1 MTHNISLHC
10 IYVAD
15 PSLNNFVT
23 GLNNGIWGFKNLN
36 GNAEQIKI
44 GDYLIFAHALLGP
57 VRSRFSGQL
66 TQYVLA
72 KVTSDIFTV
81 QEAQDEDNPQ
91 IWDDEDGKN
100 IYPHRFYFE
109 LIAAYPTLKHKN
121 NSYELKKDYFTV
133 TDDPLVAKI
142 YEAFRYSSCVQGRNG
157 LITDVNLKMTDET
170 IKDNTLKNLGDIFD
184 LSKSI
189 LHRNSD
195 KKVFDRFEPPSSSQP
210 IIEASDQEIG
220 EELDEIQQSKTLS
233 ETEKKLLI
241 QSRLGQGQFR
251 KNLLKNF
258 KSTCVL
264 TGIRHESLL
273 LASHIKAWKDCT
285 NEERLD
291 TRNGLL
297 LSALMDKL
305 FDRYFITF
313 DPQTLRLIM
322 VDDPLIREIIINHQ
336 LLDFVIKIPF
346 RKEGLVKFKEYMAHH
361 YHKFHEI
368 NEKRYAKKQLKAS

>member
-1 MTHNISLHC
+1 MTNNTNLHC
-10 IYVAD
+10 IYVAK
-15 PSLNNFVT
+15 PTLNNFIT
-23 GLNNGIWGFKNLN
+23 GLNNGVWGFKNLN
-36 GNAEQIKI
+36 DSAEQIKS
-44 GDYLIFAHALLGP
+44 GDYLIFAHALQGP

-81 QEAQDEDNPQ
+81 KEAQDEDNPQ

-100 IYPHRFYFE
+100 IYPHRFYFK

-133 TDDPLVAKI
+133 TDDPLVEKI
-142 YEAFRYSSCVQGRNG
+142 YEAFRHSSCIQGRNG
-157 LITDVNLKMTDET
+157 LITDVILKMTDET
-170 IKDNTLKNLGDIFD
+170 IKDNSLKNLGDIFD

-189 LHRNSD
+189 FHRNSD
-195 KKVFDRFEPPSSSQP
+195 KKIFDNFAPPSPSQP
-210 IIEASDQEIG
+210 IIEASDQEIE
-220 EELDEIQQSKTLS
+220 EELDEIHQSKILS
-233 ETEKKLLI
+233 ETEKKLLV

-251 KNLLKNF
+251 KDLLKNF

-313 DPQTLRLIM
+313 DPDTLRLIM
-322 VDDPLIREIIINHQ
+322 VEDPLIREIIINHQ
-336 LLDFVIKIPF
+336 LLDFVIKTPF
-346 RKEGLVKFKEYMAHH
+346 KKQSLVKFKEYMAHH

-368 NEKRYAKKQLKAS
+368 NEKRYAKK